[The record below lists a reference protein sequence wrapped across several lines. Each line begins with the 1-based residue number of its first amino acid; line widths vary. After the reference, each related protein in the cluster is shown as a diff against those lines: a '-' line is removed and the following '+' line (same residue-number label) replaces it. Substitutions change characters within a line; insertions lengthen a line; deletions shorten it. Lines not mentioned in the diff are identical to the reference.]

1 MLMPQYKRIGIIGG
15 LSPESTLLYYR
26 YMIDEYRRL
35 NNDNNYPEIIIYSL
49 SFGKFSTYV
58 KARKLDEAAD
68 YIGNAVKALENAGCE
83 FALISANTP
92 HMLYDK
98 ITKEVRIPLLNIIDV
113 LAETLKKDKIGKVGV
128 LGTYDTMTSGFY
140 LDRLEKHGIKAIAPD
155 GRDAE
160 LINSIIMDEL
170 TKGIINNSSK
180 KLVEEVAKKLIAR
193 GAQAITLS
201 CTELPLLFKEWVAE
215 VKAYNTAELHA
226 RKSIRIAVGI
236 EDFPEPPKE

>member
-1 MLMPQYKRIGIIGG
+1 MLMPQYEKIGIIGG

-35 NNDNNYPEIIIYSL
+35 KNDSSYPEIIIYSL
-49 SFGKFSTYV
+49 SFGKFSTYM
-58 KARKLDEAAD
+58 KARKLDGAVHYLIHAA
-68 YIGNAVKALENAGCE
+68 KALESIGCQ

-92 HMLYDK
+92 HMFYDK
-98 ITKEVRIPLLNIIDV
+98 VTKEVKIPLLNIIDV
-113 LAETLKKDKIGKVGV
+113 LAETLKKDKIEKVGI
-128 LGTYDTMTSGFY
+128 LGTYDTMTSDFY
-140 LDRLEKHGIKAIAPD
+140 LKRLEKHGIKAIAPD

-170 TKGIINNSSK
+170 TKGIINSSSK

-226 RKSIRIAVGI
+226 RKAIRIALGI
-236 EDFPEPPKE
+236 DDFPEPPKE